1 MALESTTCGIVHHA
15 RRTRAHCPTMVS
27 SFKLSSGTVCL
38 LGFSCRAGHIRKG
51 KYKICGSYQVQNCT
65 GRNGIVHH
73 ARRMTRCCN
82 ISSLGQMALES
93 TTCGIVHHARR
104 TRAHCPTMVFFFFRP
119 FFFYLYTHKTI
130 KETQSYNVGI
140 NEK

>member
-51 KYKICGSYQVQNCT
+51 KYKICGSYQVQDCT

-82 ISSLGQMALES
+82 IYYNISGLIVLHLVGTTYLKNNLLEQLNSKTLFFNHRKWGKVGQY
-93 TTCGIVHHARR
+93 G
-104 TRAHCPTMVFFFFRP
+104 TMRQNGTF
-119 FFFYLYTHKTI
+119 K
-130 KETQSYNVGI
+130 
-140 NEK
+140 